1 MELTGRDGTAQ
12 RTAEIVSAYV
22 TKHKVG
28 SGELAKLI
36 EGVHSALVRAP
47 AAATEPK
54 REPML
59 PAVPVKK
66 SVTRDY
72 IVCLEDGGKFKS
84 LKRHLTKLGMTP
96 AEYRVKWGLS
106 RDYPMV
112 APSYAEKRSTLAK
125 SIGLGLKK
133 SKTPTKAAAT
143 GSSRR
148 KRPTKRKA

>member
-1 MELTGRDGTAQ
+1 MELTGHDGTAQ
-12 RTAEIVSAYV
+12 LTADIVSAYV

-36 EGVHSALVRAP
+36 GEVHLALVRAP
-47 AAATEPK
+47 AVATKPQVEP
-54 REPML
+54 PL
-59 PAVPVKK
+59 PAISVKK

-96 AEYRVKWGLS
+96 NEYREKWGLA

-133 SKTPTKAAAT
+133 SKTPTKTAAAS
-143 GSSRR
+143 GNRR
-148 KRPTKRKA
+148 KRPAKRKA